1 MNELLKIEK
10 EGWQALSTTIDAAS
24 KFYHSIL
31 CEDAVMVFPGGL
43 VFVGKEKILESFAE
57 QPWDTF
63 QIENVRVVALSETS
77 SILVYKV
84 TARRGKSDPYE
95 ALISSTYVY
104 RDGSWMLAYHQ
115 QTPV

>member
-10 EGWQALSTTIDAAS
+10 EGWHALSTNGDVAKT
-24 KFYHSIL
+24 FYRSLL
-31 CEDAVMVFPGGL
+31 CEDAMMVFPGGMVL
-43 VFVGKEKILESFAE
+43 VGKEKILESFAT

-63 QIENVRVVALSETS
+63 QIENAQVLELSETA
-77 SILVYKV
+77 SILVYQV
-84 TARRGKSDPYE
+84 TARRGKSEPYE

-104 RDGSWMLAYHQ
+104 RDGSWMLAHHQ